1 MAGGLGG
8 GRAKTFRLLLSGLF
22 ISVSVSGAWLLIE
35 GSKATESFL
44 ITKQEMASGSKL
56 LASDVATGDLA
67 LFTFGDNYLRDGEL
81 PAGAY
86 LTRAISAGEA
96 IPRSAVTTQLLDD
109 WSNLVITP
117 SVELSSSIGP
127 GSRVLVWAS
136 PSLDYQSFGEPAIAA
151 VDAEV
156 VEIRLP
162 QGNFAQAQSSVELRV
177 PFDALQSLLRSISNG
192 DAIALTASGTSLA
205 N

>member
-1 MAGGLGG
+1 MAGGQGG
-8 GRAKTFRLLLSGLF
+8 GRAKAARLVLSGLLVSG
-22 ISVSVSGAWLLIE
+22 SVLGAWLLIDS
-35 GSKATESFL
+35 SKATESYL
-44 ITKQEMASGSKL
+44 ITKQDMASGAAL
-56 LASDVATGDLA
+56 LATNLATGELA
-67 LFTFGDNYLRDGEL
+67 LFTFGDNYLKDGEL

-177 PFDALQSLLRSISNG
+177 PFDTLASLLRSISNG
-192 DAIALTASGTSLA
+192 DAIALTATGTSLA